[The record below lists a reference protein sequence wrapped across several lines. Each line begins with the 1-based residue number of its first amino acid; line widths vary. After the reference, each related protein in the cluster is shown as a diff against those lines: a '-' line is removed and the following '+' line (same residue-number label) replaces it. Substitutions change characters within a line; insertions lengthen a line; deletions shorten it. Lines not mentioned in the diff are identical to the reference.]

1 MKIKSIFVAVL
12 LMAGVV
18 ISPAANAATENPT
31 VESFTF
37 TPNEIDLQNQNTKV
51 EFSLTV
57 SHPFGIENQTIYAT
71 LTNDTGDLISTPL
84 TRTENPLNPVLSR
97 VVFKG
102 SVEISRNVRIGV
114 YSVSTTTIFNNRSAG
129 YRYGIQATIAA
140 KIRDLVGAEK
150 SFLIRNAD
158 ELNFVY
164 KTFAGP
170 SYDSSLGIGYKD
182 SQKFNSSSVPFWS
195 VGEVIKI
202 SDYYEKY
209 VQDLPLKIST
219 STSSTCTTD
228 GTELKLVG
236 EGTCAFKVF
245 TPKTNDYAL
254 VENEQQEV
262 IGSARVKPKLIPPVV
277 ADQNISEF
285 PKSIETLSVYGPASG
300 WVLPQSITPQICI
313 ASGFFVKIS
322 NWGTCKLTYISEAN
336 STYLAS
342 DKYTVSFEILKDGK
356 PVVVPTPVPTP
367 TPVTTPTPTAKPVV
381 KKTIT
386 CVKGKKTIKKT
397 AVSPKCPAG
406 YKLKK

>member
-12 LMAGVV
+12 LMTGVV
-18 ISPAANAATENPT
+18 VAPAANAATQNPT

-84 TRTENPLNPVLSR
+84 TRTDIPLNSVLSR

-102 SVEISRNVRIGV
+102 SVEISRNVKIGA
-114 YSVSTTTIFNNRSAG
+114 YSISTTTIYNNRSAG
-129 YRYGIQATIAA
+129 YRYGIEATIET

-150 SFLIRNAD
+150 SLLIRNAG
-158 ELNFVY
+158 ELNLVY

-170 SYDSSLGIGYKD
+170 TYDSSLGIGYKD
-182 SQKFNSSSVPFWS
+182 SQKYNSSNLPIWR
-195 VGEVIKI
+195 VGEVINVG
-202 SDYYEKY
+202 DYFEKY
-209 VQDLPLKIST
+209 VQNLPLKLST
-219 STSSTCTTD
+219 STPSTCSANE
-228 GTELKLVG
+228 TELKLVG

-254 VENEQQEV
+254 VENDQQKV
-262 IGSARVKPKLIPPVV
+262 ISAARIKPKLILPVI
-277 ADQNISEF
+277 ADQNISEI
-285 PKSIETLSVYGPASG
+285 PKSIETASVYGPASG

-313 ASGFFVKIS
+313 ANGFFIKIS

-336 STYLAS
+336 LNYLAS
-342 DKYTVSFEILKDGK
+342 DKYSVSFEILKDGK
-356 PVVVPTPVPTP
+356 PVAVPTP
-367 TPVTTPTPTAKPVV
+367 TATPAPVATPTPTAKPVV
-381 KKTIT
+381 KRTIS
-386 CVKGKKTIKKT
+386 CVKGTKTIKKT
-397 AVSPKCPAG
+397 GTNPKCPAG